1 MGNEKMERTGII
13 SNTPYAYV
21 TVEQA
26 VGPGVLQ
33 AISTCGAI
41 NKF

>member
-13 SNTPYAYV
+13 SDTPYA